1 MRQFQRLAALG
12 ISLCLLLSMAL
23 AQSGEEDVSPV
34 LRESELA
41 DSSLAVPFSLPGE
54 EMEPEETPEP
64 TPPPITVHSYSEGL
78 AQAEQGDK
86 WGFVRGDVN
95 GDDMDGN
102 IVIPIQ
108 YDSVLPFTLGMAT
121 VDLGGKFG
129 VIRPDGKYL
138 LQPEYDSLLPV
149 GYGLYMA
156 QRDRWWGV
164 VSILPYTGS
173 DGRSTNEIYPI
184 TYASVE
190 LGTSGGLEALIL
202 TSPGGGR
209 TVTPLFQLPGM
220 LSGLGMPGSQFP
232 LARGRQV
239 SFADVAAEEWYSL
252 WVDVAYN
259 IGIMAGTGGNLFEPG
274 RVITVAEALQM
285 AANMDSR
292 YRGDTFHTTSH
303 VSTPWN
309 TDAVTYSLASS
320 YIAPGAFDDYTRQIS
335 RRELAQVFA
344 ATSLAKSLPYR
355 NSLKRVSESVGDVNA
370 GETGADA
377 IYGLYAKGILTGV
390 DGTLSFRPDN
400 PVSRAEA
407 AALAV
412 RLARPEQRVD
422 LGL

>member
-1 MRQFQRLAALG
+1 MKRFQRLTALG
-12 ISLCLLLSMAL
+12 LSLCVLLGGAY
-23 AQSGEEDVSPV
+23 AQSGGEEP
-34 LRESELA
+34 SETA
-41 DSSLAVPFSLPGE
+41 DDLLIAPFSLTGE
-54 EMEPEETPEP
+54 EAPQETEEPA
-64 TPPPITVHSYSEGL
+64 PPPITVHSYTEGL
-78 AQAEQGDK
+78 GQVEQGGK
-86 WGFVRGDVN
+86 WGFVRGVVNSDDVESSV
-95 GDDMDGN
+95 
-102 IVIPIQ
+102 VIPIQ

-121 VDLGGKFG
+121 VELEGKFG
-129 VIRPDGKYL
+129 VIRPDGEYL
-138 LQPEYDSLLPV
+138 LQPEYDSLLPL

-156 QRDRWWGV
+156 QRSRRWGV

-173 DGRSTNEIYPI
+173 DGKATNEIYPI

-220 LSGLGMPGSQFP
+220 LSGLGVQGSRFP
-232 LARGRQV
+232 LTRGRQV
-239 SFADVAAEEWYSL
+239 SFADVSEEEWYSL

-259 IGIMAGTGGNLFEPG
+259 TGIMAGTGGSLFEPG

-303 VSTPWN
+303 VSTPWY
-309 TDAVTYSLASS
+309 TDAVNYCRASG
-320 YIAPGAFDDYTRQIS
+320 IITANTFDDYTRQIT

-355 NSLKRVSESVGDVNA
+355 NSLSKVSSAVGDVGANDPA
-370 GETGADA
+370 ADA
-377 IYGLYAKGILTGV
+377 VYGLYAKGILTGV
-390 DGTLSFRPDN
+390 DGTLSFRPDAA
-400 PVSRAEA
+400 VSRAEA
-407 AALAV
+407 AALAA

>member
-1 MRQFQRLAALG
+1 MKQLQHLTAFGL
-12 ISLCLLLSMAL
+12 SLCLLLSGAY
-23 AQSGEEDVSPV
+23 AQSEAAPGETPVLPTAEALGEDALIAPFSQTEEDA
-34 LRESELA
+34 L
-41 DSSLAVPFSLPGE
+41 
-54 EMEPEETPEP
+54 PEETPEP
-64 TPPPITVHSYSEGL
+64 LPITVHSYAEGL
-78 AQAEQGDK
+78 GQVEQGGK
-86 WGFVRGDVN
+86 WGFVRGVVN
-95 GDDMDGN
+95 DGNAEDN

-121 VDLGGKFG
+121 VELEGKFG
-129 VIRPDGKYL
+129 VIRPDGEYL

-156 QRDRWWGV
+156 QRSRRWGV
-164 VSILPYTGS
+164 VSILPFTGP
-173 DGRSTNEIYPI
+173 DGKSTNEVYPI

-220 LSGLGMPGSQFP
+220 LSGLGVPGSRFP
-232 LARGRQV
+232 LTRGRQASFDDV
-239 SFADVAAEEWYSL
+239 SGEEWYSL

-259 IGIMAGTGGNLFEPG
+259 TGIMAGTGDYRFEPG

-303 VSTPWN
+303 VSTPWY
-309 TDAVTYSLASS
+309 TDAVNYCLASN
-320 YIAPGAFDDYTRQIS
+320 IITRGAFDDYTRQIT

-355 NSLKRVSESVGDVNA
+355 NSLNKVSAAVGDVGA
-370 GETGADA
+370 DDPAADA

-390 DGTLSFRPDN
+390 DGTLSFRPDDS
-400 PVSRAEA
+400 VSRAEA
-407 AALAV
+407 AALAA